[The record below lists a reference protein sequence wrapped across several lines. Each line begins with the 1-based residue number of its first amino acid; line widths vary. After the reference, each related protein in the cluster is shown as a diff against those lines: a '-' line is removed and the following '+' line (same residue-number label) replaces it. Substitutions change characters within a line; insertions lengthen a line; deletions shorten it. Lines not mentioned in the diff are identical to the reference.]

1 MRHTFTIAEAEHAV
15 WLSRRGEQYA
25 LHVGERTVLVA
36 LEHFPE
42 KACPGLDPGWTPVFR
57 KEMRQT
63 SNPER
68 FPPTAESALA
78 PAAAGHQLTVDGET
92 AKILLA
98 ADGDVTWVHVDGASY
113 AVRYTDP
120 VRRHAGHAG
129 GGADD
134 VALAPMPGV
143 AIAVHV
149 AAGDDVVPGA
159 TLMVIESMKL
169 ETAIKAWRAGTVA
182 EVHVAP
188 GQTFDRGAA
197 LVTLTAEAG

>member
-25 LHVGERTVLVA
+25 LHVGERTVAV
-36 LEHFPE
+36 
-42 KACPGLDPGWTPVFR
+42 
-57 KEMRQT
+57 
-63 SNPER
+63 
-68 FPPTAESALA
+68 ALA
-78 PAAAGHQLTVDGET
+78 PAAVGHHQLTVDGET

-98 ADGDVTWVHVDGASY
+98 ADGDVTWVHVDDASY
-113 AVRYTDP
+113 AVRYIDP

>member
-1 MRHTFTIAEAEHAV
+1 MRHTFTIADAEHAV
-15 WLSRRGEQYA
+15 WLSRQGEGYA
-25 LHVGERTVLVA
+25 LHVGERTVPVA

-42 KACPGLDPGWTPVFR
+42 KRTPVFR
-57 KEMRQT
+57 KEMQQT

-68 FPPTAESALA
+68 IPPTAESALA
-78 PAAAGHQLTVDGET
+78 PAAANHRLTVDGESCE
-92 AKILLA
+92 IVLA
-98 ADGDVTWVHVDGASY
+98 GDGDLTWVHVDGASF

-134 VALAPMPGV
+134 VAQAPMPGV

-149 AAGDDVVPGA
+149 AAGDDVVLGA

-182 EVHVAP
+182 AVHVSP

-197 LVTLTAEAG
+197 LVTLTAEGS